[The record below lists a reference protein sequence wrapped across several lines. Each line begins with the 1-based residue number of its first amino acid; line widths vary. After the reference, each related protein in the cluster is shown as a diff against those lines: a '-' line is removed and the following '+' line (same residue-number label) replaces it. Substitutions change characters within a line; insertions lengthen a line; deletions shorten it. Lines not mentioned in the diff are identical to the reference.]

1 MDDQLKIYRTTD
13 FIKQS
18 ARGTID
24 LERSLRTVRDLATAA
39 DFHRGHNILLDLRQT
54 VSRNSPTEVMR
65 VAAEFAVYR
74 HRFRN
79 KIAVLIPDKAERI
92 ARAEF
97 MKTCMEL
104 KGFQWAFFTVYED
117 AIDWISEI
125 TEIHPHDA

>member
-1 MDDQLKIYRTTD
+1 M
-13 FIKQS
+13 
-18 ARGTID
+18 
-24 LERSLRTVRDLATAA
+24 
-39 DFHRGHNILLDLRQT
+39 
-54 VSRNSPTEVMR
+54 SRNSPTEVMR
-65 VAAEFAVYR
+65 VAAEFAAYR
-74 HRFRN
+74 NRFRN

-125 TEIHPHDA
+125 TAIHPHDA